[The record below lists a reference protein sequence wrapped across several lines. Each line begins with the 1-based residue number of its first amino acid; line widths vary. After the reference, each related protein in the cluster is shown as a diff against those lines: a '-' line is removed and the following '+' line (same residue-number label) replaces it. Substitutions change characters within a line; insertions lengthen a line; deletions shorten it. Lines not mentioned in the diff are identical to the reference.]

1 MGIFL
6 ENPDEIDIPYALSC
20 FSKIG
25 MKAVSIRESELS
37 CYRES
42 EDLFRP
48 EIPVIRHGLLGLNRH
63 SRFSESVEVG

>member
-1 MGIFL
+1 
-6 ENPDEIDIPYALSC
+6 
-20 FSKIG
+20 

-48 EIPVIRHGLLGLNRH
+48 EIPVNRHGLLGLNRH